1 LLVLLGK
8 QAIDDDN
15 GQTAQMLAALLDR
28 PQAVSCSKVE
38 VADGKATVTREVDAG
53 LETLEVDLPAVLS
66 VDLRL
71 NEPRYVKLPDIMKA
85 KKKPLDT
92 KGLADFG
99 VAEGSTFRTVKVEP
113 PPTRSKG
120 IVVKD
125 VAELVGALKQ
135 KGLV

>member
-1 LLVLLGK
+1 
-8 QAIDDDN
+8 
-15 GQTAQMLAALLDR
+15 MLAALLDR
-28 PQAVSCSKVE
+28 PQAVNCSKVE
-38 VADGKATVTREVDAG
+38 ITDGKATVTREVDAG
-53 LETLEVDLPAVLS
+53 LEVLEIDLPAVLS

-85 KKKPLDT
+85 KKKPLDIKT
-92 KGLADFG
+92 VAEFG
-99 VAEGSTFRTVKVEP
+99 VPESSAFKTVKIEP

-125 VAELVGALKQ
+125 VAELVSVLKQ